1 MFNIIRKQK
10 YFLIA
15 SATLNLLA
23 IISVFIFHLNLG
35 IDFKGG
41 TLWELK
47 FAQNVENEDLRV
59 FFRERGWGDL
69 AVHNAEE
76 GKILKFRALQE
87 GEHDALLATLQE
99 QFGEIEELSYETI
112 GPTISA
118 EIKKKAI
125 LSLVLASL
133 GIILYIAWAFR
144 KVSKPISS
152 WQFGIAAIIA
162 LVHDLL
168 VMLLVFVIMGRFWE
182 VEINTFFITA
192 MLTVLGYSVNDTIVV
207 FDRIRERLKNRANE
221 PFPSLVNK
229 SINET
234 ILRSLNTGLAT
245 ILVLIVIFLFGG
257 ESTKWFILAM
267 IVGIVTGTY
276 SSIFIASPMII
287 IWEKLKQRRIAAWL
301 DSQWERK
308 IFCAISLSR
317 GL

>member
-1 MFNIIRKQK
+1 MFNIVRKQK

-15 SATLNLLA
+15 SAAINLLA
-23 IISVFIFHLNLG
+23 IISVFIFNLNLG

-41 TLWELK
+41 TLWELR
-47 FAQNVENEDLRV
+47 FAQSVENEALRAS
-59 FFRERGWGDL
+59 FREFGVSDL
-69 AVHNAEE
+69 TVHNAEE

-87 GEHDALLATLQE
+87 GEHDALTTKMKE
-99 QFGEIEELSYETI
+99 QFGDLEEISYETI
-112 GPTISA
+112 GPIIGA
-118 EIKKKAI
+118 EIKKKAMF
-125 LSLVLASL
+125 SLILASV

-168 VMLLVFVIMGRFWE
+168 VMLLVFVIIGRFWG

-207 FDRIRERLKNRANE
+207 FDRIRERLKNRADE
-221 PFPSLVNK
+221 PFPTLVNK

-287 IWEKLKQRRIAAWL
+287 IWERFTQKRTAA
-301 DSQWERK
+301 
-308 IFCAISLSR
+308 
-317 GL
+317 